1 MGIRV
6 LVLSLL
12 LPAVAARA
20 QTQLQSVPFD
30 DPRWLL
36 DGARH
41 SEMLGRPCLEGSAIL
56 QDVAFANGVIEVDL
70 AVTGARS
77 YPGLLFRVQ
86 SESEYEEVYVRPHRA
101 GLYPDAVQYT
111 PVFNG
116 VAGWQLYNG
125 PGYTAA
131 ADLPRDRWVRLR
143 LELSGRQARLGIGDA
158 AGPALRIDRLEHGES
173 AGAIGVHGP
182 TNGTSC
188 FADFRYAVADS
199 LPLDPPRP
207 AEQPKGTLQEWEISR
222 PFEIAQA
229 NRDAYPRFY
238 FIHAAQWESAHPDA
252 RGVVDVARYRKPAGG
267 GGDAVLVRTVVRS
280 ERRQEATFTFGY
292 SDEIDLFLNG
302 HKVFGGRSGY
312 QSRDPSFLGIV
323 GPWDA
328 ARLTLEPGLNE
339 IAFFLAEYFGGWGFT
354 GALDADVRAPLR
366 DHSLT
371 ALAWQTPD
379 TFLTPESVLF
389 DRERQVLYVTS
400 FDNQYREDGEP
411 TGYISRLGL
420 DGAILDLKWVD
431 GLRAPTG
438 IAIAGDRLLTLERG
452 ILTEIDID
460 RGEVVARHPIEGSEF
475 LNDLAVGP
483 DGAVY
488 MTDTRPSNRPDSRI
502 YRYKDG
508 KVDVWLNEGID
519 WSNGL
524 YVDGN
529 ELLVGNSGDGFLTAV
544 DLDTKRVRRIV
555 CLGARVLDGIRV
567 DPQGSYLVSHWEGQV
582 YRVSPDGTPVEILDL
597 LPERQN
603 AADFEYIP
611 DAGLLVIPTFV
622 GNRVVA
628 FRYGG

>member
-1 MGIRV
+1 MRGFPLGIAV
-6 LVLSLL
+6 VMAVFSA
-12 LPAVAARA
+12 PAEA
-20 QTQLQSVPFD
+20 QLQSVPFD
-30 DPRWLL
+30 DPGWSLI
-36 DGARH
+36 GARPATV
-41 SEMLGRPCLEGSAIL
+41 LGRSCLEGSAIL
-56 QDVAFANGVIEVDL
+56 QDVMFANGVIEVDL

-86 SESEYEEVYVRPHRA
+86 SEDAYEEVYVRPHRA
-101 GLYPDAVQYT
+101 GLYPDAIQYT

-131 ADLPRDRWVRLR
+131 TELPRNAWLRLR
-143 LELSGRQARLGIGDA
+143 LEVSGSQARLFIGDRPE
-158 AGPALRIDRLEHGES
+158 PALRIGRLEHGAT
-173 AGAIGVHGP
+173 AGAIGVYGP
-182 TNGTSC
+182 SNGTAC
-188 FADFRYAVADS
+188 FADFRYALTDTLTFDAPEPVAA
-199 LPLDPPRP
+199 P
-207 AEQPKGTLQEWEISR
+207 QGTITDWEISR
-222 PFEIAQA
+222 AFKIGQA

-238 FIHAAQWESAHPDA
+238 FIHAAGWEAVQPDA
-252 RGVVDVARYRKPAGG
+252 RGLVDVARYRKPATG
-267 GGDAVLVRTVVRS
+267 GGDAVLVRTVVRTD
-280 ERRQEATFTFGY
+280 RRRDVAFTFGY

-302 HKVFGGRSGY
+302 HKRFAGRSGY
-312 QSRDPSFLGIV
+312 QSRDPSFLGVV

-339 IAFFLAEYFGGWGFT
+339 IAFFLTENFGGWGFT
-354 GALDADVRAPLR
+354 GALDGDVLEPLR

-371 ALAWQTPD
+371 ELVWQTPD
-379 TFLTPESVLF
+379 TFLTPESVLY

-400 FDNQYREDGEP
+400 FDNQYQEGGAA

-420 DGAILDLKWVD
+420 DGTILDLKWVD

-438 IAIAGDRLLTLERG
+438 IAIVDNRLLTLERG

-460 RGEVVARHPIEGSEF
+460 RGAVVARHPIEGSEF

-488 MTDTRPSNRPDSRI
+488 MTDTRPSDRPDSRI

-524 YVDGN
+524 YVHGN
-529 ELLVGNSGDGFLTAV
+529 ELIVGNSGDGFLAAV

-567 DPQGSYLVSHWEGQV
+567 DSQGNYLVSHWEGQV
-582 YRVSPDGTPVEILDL
+582 YRVGPDGTPVEILDL
-597 LPERQN
+597 LPEGLN

-611 DAGLLVIPTFV
+611 ENGLLIIPTFV
-622 GNRVVA
+622 
-628 FRYGG
+628 

>member
-1 MGIRV
+1 MRA
-6 LVLSLL
+6 LVLALGL
-12 LPAVAARA
+12 TLPAAPALP
-20 QTQLQSVPFD
+20 QGQLQSVPFD
-30 DPRWLL
+30 DSRWLL
-36 DGARH
+36 ADAKE
-41 SEMLGRPCLEGSAIL
+41 SEVLGRLCIEGTAIL
-56 QDVAFANGVIEVDL
+56 QDAAFTNGVMEVDL
-70 AVTGARS
+70 AVTGGRS
-77 YPGLLFRVQ
+77 YPGFLFRIQ
-86 SESEYEEVYVRPHRA
+86 GDDAFEEVYVRPHRA

-131 ADLPRDRWVRLR
+131 AVVPRNEWLRLR
-143 LELSGRQARLGIGDA
+143 LEVSGARAQLFIGEA
-158 AGPALRIDRLEHGES
+158 ERPALLIDRLEHGES
-173 AGAIGVHGP
+173 AGAIGVSGP
-182 TNGTSC
+182 ANGTAC
-188 FADFRYAVADS
+188 FADFRYALADS
-199 LPLDPPRP
+199 LPLPPPRA
-207 AEQPKGTLQEWEISR
+207 AEPPKGTLQDWEISR
-222 PFEIAQA
+222 PFKIAQA

-238 FIHAAQWESAHPDA
+238 FIHAAQWQPVHPDG
-252 RGVVDVARYRKPAGG
+252 RGLVDVARYRKPAGG

-339 IAFFLAEYFGGWGFT
+339 IAFFLAESFGGWGYT

-371 ALAWQTPD
+371 ELAWQTPD
-379 TFLTPESVLF
+379 TFLTPESVLY
-389 DRERQVLYVTS
+389 DRDRQVLYVTS

-420 DGAILDLKWVD
+420 DGTILDLKWVS

-438 IAIAGDRLLTLERG
+438 IAIVGDRLLTLERG
-452 ILTEIDID
+452 VLTEIDID
-460 RGEVVARHPIEGSEF
+460 RGEVTARHPIEGSEF

-488 MTDTRPSNRPDSRI
+488 MSDTRPSDRPDSRI

-508 KVDVWLNEGID
+508 TVDVWLNEGIN

-524 YVDGN
+524 YVRGN
-529 ELLVGNSGDGFLTAV
+529 ELIVGNSGDGFLTAV

-555 CLGARVLDGIRV
+555 CLGARVLDGIRS
-567 DPQGSYLVSHWEGQV
+567 DRQGNWLVSHWEGQV

-597 LPERQN
+597 LPEGQN
-603 AADFEYIP
+603 TADFEYIP
-611 DAGLLVIPTFV
+611 ERGLIVIPTFV
-622 GNRVVA
+622 GNRVTA
-628 FRYGG
+628 YRYGG